1 MFGEDFWKQA
11 VLLLTHCSMDR
22 KTTAKR
28 RQNTGKTDNE
38 LAQEFIEN
46 LQKKFPNCE
55 GLKYVFIDTFFDQDD
70 EVEAEHFDQALKDLC
85 QMLEEGQRLPTSA
98 VNENVQGQRH
108 NLTQVL
114 NEAKEKF
121 KADAEIALKQREHL
135 NSTGNK
141 LWFSESACKWRRK

>member
-55 GLKYVFIDTFFDQDD
+55 GLKYVFIYATRTMKSKQSTSTRLLRTF
-70 EVEAEHFDQALKDLC
+70 ARC
-85 QMLEEGQRLPTSA
+85 
-98 VNENVQGQRH
+98 
-108 NLTQVL
+108 
-114 NEAKEKF
+114 
-121 KADAEIALKQREHL
+121 
-135 NSTGNK
+135 
-141 LWFSESACKWRRK
+141 

>member
-1 MFGEDFWKQA
+1 
-11 VLLLTHCSMDR
+11 
-22 KTTAKR
+22 
-28 RQNTGKTDNE
+28 
-38 LAQEFIEN
+38 
-46 LQKKFPNCE
+46 
-55 GLKYVFIDTFFDQDD
+55 
-70 EVEAEHFDQALKDLC
+70 
-85 QMLEEGQRLPTSA
+85 MLEEGQRLPTSA